1 MSIVLTTVVLVA
13 RVSTVWR
20 VVTPPGVRHT
30 LAVPTT
36 ELRAEASVR
45 GPGLARGTCVGTH
58 VLPNGAVGPAVTQLG
73 PGNAAPC
80 PLTEEGLGCTVLM
93 TGGLVTAIATVV
105 SAITAEEERYTSPTA
120 TGKLILLTLEQ
131 TWER

>member
-13 RVSTVWR
+13 RVSTVR
-20 VVTPPGVRHT
+20 RAVTPPGMRHA
-30 LAVPTT
+30 LAIPTT
-36 ELRAEASVR
+36 EVRAEASVR

-58 VLPNGAVGPAVTQLG
+58 VLPNGAVWPAVTQLG

-93 TGGLVTAIATVV
+93 TGGLVTAISTVV
-105 SAITAEEERYTSPTA
+105 SAIIAEEEGYTSPTA